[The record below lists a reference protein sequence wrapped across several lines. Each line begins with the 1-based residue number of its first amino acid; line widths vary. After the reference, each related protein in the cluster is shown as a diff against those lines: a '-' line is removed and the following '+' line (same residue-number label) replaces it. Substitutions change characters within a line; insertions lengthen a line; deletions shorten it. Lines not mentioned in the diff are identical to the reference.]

1 MKMNNNKKGTL
12 KAARKDVET
21 LSREDLLTSAD
32 PFAITTLSKTLTHD
46 SPDHLGT
53 RASAGKCS

>member
-1 MKMNNNKKGTL
+1 MNNKKGTL
-12 KAARKDVET
+12 RDARKDVESP
-21 LSREDLLTSAD
+21 SREDLLTSAY
-32 PFAITTLSKTLTHD
+32 PFAITTFSKTLTHD